1 MTTRDKR
8 EDRQYMKQALELAAM
23 ARGRTSPNPMVGAVV
38 VKDNNIVGTGY
49 HQKAGTPHAEVHAL
63 KAAGKDA
70 RGATI
75 YVTLEPC
82 SHHGRTPPCVEA
94 ILRAGISRVVAA
106 MTDPNPLVAGRGL
119 EQLRQAGVEVISGV
133 MEAEARQLNEK
144 FLKYITTKRPFVLLK
159 AAMTMDGKI
168 ATHTGD
174 SRWVTGEE
182 ARGYVHQLR
191 DEYDA
196 IMVGIGTVLADDP
209 ALTTRRPGVEGRD
222 PIRIILDSE
231 GRLPLEARVLTQSSD
246 APTVVA
252 VTDRAPLHKLGQL
265 EAAGARI
272 LRIKKDPEGRV
283 DLLDLMDQLG
293 QREIS
298 SVMLE
303 GGAVVNSAALAAGI
317 VDKVA
322 MFIAPKIV
330 GGIDAAS
337 PVGGQGV
344 ELMNQALELLNPTVR
359 QFGRDIL
366 IEGHIGEGAKLCLPE
381 L

>member
-1 MTTRDKR
+1 MISKTKL
-8 EDRQYMKQALELAAM
+8 EDRRYMKLALELAAM

-38 VKDNNIVGTGY
+38 VKDNNIIGKGY
-49 HQKAGTPHAEVHAL
+49 HKKAGTPHAEVHAL
-63 KAAGKDA
+63 KAAGADA
-70 RGATI
+70 KGATI

-82 SHHGRTPPCVEA
+82 SHVGRTPPCVDA
-94 ILRAGISRVVAA
+94 ILKAGISRVVAA

-119 EQLRQAGVEVISGV
+119 EKLRQAGVEVVSGV
-133 MEAEARQLNEK
+133 LESEARHLNEK
-144 FLKYITTKRPFVLLK
+144 FLKFITTKRPFVLLK
-159 AAMTMDGKI
+159 AAMTLDGKI

-174 SRWVTGEE
+174 SRWVTGEQS
-182 ARGYVHQLR
+182 RGYVHQLR

-209 ALTTRRPGVEGRD
+209 ALTTRLADKTGQD
-222 PIRIILDSE
+222 PIRIIVDSE
-231 GRLPLEARVLTQSSD
+231 GRLPLDARVLTQTSD

-252 VTDRAPLHKLGQL
+252 VTDRAPAYKLGKL

-272 LRIKKDPEGRV
+272 LHVNQDEQGRV
-283 DLLDLMDQLG
+283 DLNQLMEQLG

-298 SVMLE
+298 SIMLE
-303 GGAVVNSAALAAGI
+303 GGAGINSAALAAGI

-330 GGIDAAS
+330 GGVDATSA
-337 PVGGQGV
+337 VGGQGV
-344 ELMNQALELLNPTVR
+344 EIMNQALELENPKVR

-366 IEGHIGEGAKLCLPE
+366 IEGTIPEGAKLCLPE
-381 L
+381 